1 MEVLWD
7 VVVVGERLQ
16 VWRSG
21 MCACGGLSTFDSSSC
36 TLLEPSYS
44 QVHSC

>member
-7 VVVVGERLQ
+7 VVVVGEGLQ

-21 MCACGGLSTFDSSSC
+21 VCACGGLSTFDSSSC
-36 TLLEPSYS
+36 TPLEPSYL
-44 QVHSC
+44 QAPSC